1 MRTVAIDENS
11 YYFWKLSLLTHS
23 ECFWVEKVT
32 QIGSWD
38 LFYPKFHKIVPF
50 WSQNILLITLIIL
63 AYYQSIIFLLF
74 LFIIPHRI
82 GHCLVTTTF
91 CALPLKICSL
101 NRYIV
106 KSASEEAL
114 FILKPYQTGQDRTR
128 QGNTWQGKAGQSKA
142 REDKAG
148 QGKGGKAGQGKA
160 TLCKVRQGNA
170 RQGK

>member
-1 MRTVAIDENS
+1 MFLGRKSDT
-11 YYFWKLSLLTHS
+11 
-23 ECFWVEKVT
+23 
-32 QIGSWD
+32 IGSWD

-82 GHCLVTTTF
+82 GHCLVTTAF

-106 KSASEEAL
+106 KSASDP
-114 FILKPYQTGQDRTR
+114 IRQDRTR